1 MLNARIDTKELENNI
16 REIVRETIREEIE
29 KALIHHLYDEEIKGY
44 ELASRMLNVS
54 ESTLRTRIQEG
65 HYVKDKHYRKNGE
78 SMQGGVFFY
87 KNKILKLEIK
97 K

>member
-16 REIVRETIREEIE
+16 REIVRDVIKEEIE

-54 ESTLRTRIQEG
+54 ESTLKSRVQ
-65 HYVKDKHYRKNGE
+65 NGYYIKGRDYTKKE
-78 SMQGGVFFY
+78 SKQCSVFFY
-87 KNKILKLEIK
+87 KNKILKTELK